1 MAAAEIQMQLLRISL
16 PDIFT
21 AYFHNYHKYHI
32 ANICLLYYAY
42 YTPLHFLVFQLNSS
56 SLHVFMKW
64 RHSQSA
70 RYGISGYCDLGS
82 LLNQQIR
89 ERIQIPLERM

>member
-1 MAAAEIQMQLLRISL
+1 MKNSANLCRWQKLLAMAAAEIQMQLLRISL

-42 YTPLHFLVFQLNSS
+42 YTPLHFVVFQLNFS
-56 SLHVFMKW
+56 SLHV
-64 RHSQSA
+64 
-70 RYGISGYCDLGS
+70 L
-82 LLNQQIR
+82 
-89 ERIQIPLERM
+89 